1 MVKTVGKY
9 VVRLTAEER
18 EYLVELTKVGKASAK
33 KILHARILL
42 RTDAGERGENR
53 RDREVQ
59 DLENISTDTISRI
72 RQLFVEE
79 GLEAALNRKP
89 HKRTKPRVLDGDQEA
104 RLVAVC
110 CSQAPEG
117 RVRWT
122 LKLLANQLVEMEI
135 VKSIAPETVR
145 QTLKKM
151 NLSLG

>member
-1 MVKTVGKY
+1 MVKTIGKY

-18 EYLVELTKVGKASAK
+18 EYLIELTKTGKASAK

-42 RTDAGERGENR
+42 RTDAEHGGENR
-53 RDREVQ
+53 RDREVK
-59 DLENISTDTISRI
+59 DLENISRDTVSRI

-89 HKRTKPRVLDGDQEA
+89 HKRTKPRVLDGEQEA
-104 RLVAVC
+104 KLVAVC

-122 LKLLANQLVEMEI
+122 LKLLADRLVEMEI
-135 VKSIAPETVR
+135 VQSIAPETVR